1 MAGKVPFKLSG
12 KLRRR
17 PDSNRPEGLHFYL
30 YAVNGILHRARI
42 TLHVVC
48 CHAADARAMVAAR
61 QPEIGNLRVTRGK
74 PIHFIA
80 VGDHALID

>member
-1 MAGKVPFKLSG
+1 MPVKPSG
-12 KLRRR
+12 KPRRKLN
-17 PDSNRPEGLHFYL
+17 PNRPEGLHFYL
-30 YAVNGILHRARI
+30 YAVNGILRRARV

-48 CHAADARAMVAAR
+48 CHAADARAMVATR